1 MTEFIKGMDLS
12 TLPEVERCGGTF
24 RDRGIPGD
32 AVEILKGYGMNMVR
46 LRLWNHPYSP
56 QGAPYGAGTNDLPTT
71 LAMARR
77 LRRAGVP
84 WLLDFHYSDFW
95 ADPGKQNIP
104 KAWAGLDAAGLT
116 RAVYAYTRSVLEAL
130 AREQLLPQMVAV
142 GNELTNGLLWPYG
155 KTPNFQNIARFLNA
169 GIQAV
174 RQAAPEAKIML
185 HLDNGGNNALYRSWF
200 DSYFAAGGRDFDCI
214 GLSYYPFW
222 HGTME
227 DLRHNLYDLAARYRK
242 PLVIA
247 EVSMGFTME
256 DYGSYEALAPENRKG
271 MATKPALA
279 AKVPYPMTPRGQQR
293 FMEDLMALLKS
304 VPGQLGSGFFYWEPA
319 WLPVPGSGWATEA
332 ALAYTGEPGPGG
344 NEWANQALFDYAG
357 NALPALE
364 SIRDF

>member
-1 MTEFIKGMDLS
+1 MSEFIKGMDLS
-12 TLPEVERCGGTF
+12 TLPEVEGCGGTF

-32 AVEILKGYGMNMVR
+32 AVEILKSYGMNMVR
-46 LRLWNHPYSP
+46 LRLWNDPYSP
-56 QGAPYGAGTNDLPTT
+56 QGAPYGAGTNDLSTT

-77 LRRAGVP
+77 LR
-84 WLLDFHYSDFW
+84 DFW

-104 KAWAGLDAAGLT
+104 NAWAGLDAAGLEA
-116 RAVYAYTRSVLEAL
+116 AVYDYTLGVLDAL

-142 GNELTNGLLWPYG
+142 GNELSNGLLWPYG

-227 DLRHNLYDLAARYRK
+227 DLQHNLYDLAARYRK

-247 EVSMGFTME
+247 EVSM
-256 DYGSYEALAPENRKG
+256 
-271 MATKPALA
+271 
-279 AKVPYPMTPRGQQR
+279 
-293 FMEDLMALLKS
+293 
-304 VPGQLGSGFFYWEPA
+304 
-319 WLPVPGSGWATEA
+319 
-332 ALAYTGEPGPGG
+332 
-344 NEWANQALFDYAG
+344 
-357 NALPALE
+357 ALPWRTTAATRPWPRKTGRAWPPSRHWPL
-364 SIRDF
+364 RFPTP